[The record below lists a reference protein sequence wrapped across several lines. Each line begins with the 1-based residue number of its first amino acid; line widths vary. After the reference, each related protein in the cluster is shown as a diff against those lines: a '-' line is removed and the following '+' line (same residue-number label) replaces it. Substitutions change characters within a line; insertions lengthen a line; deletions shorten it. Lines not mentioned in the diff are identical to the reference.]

1 MDRANCKSASQEFSH
16 IRPKICATLGGA
28 LMATLLMS
36 SSAYAGE
43 TKGFLVSWFDI
54 SQYYDTEGRN
64 CPHGINPGPEEYYI
78 RELKRIGTP
87 QEEIDH
93 YIENFLDLSQMPQTA
108 ELVTMRG
115 RIDGKPVDVYAN
127 PTSVPDPNIYLVE
140 GPHSYGFNLDS
151 NKDTGDFIDPE
162 TGESGIDNQ
171 VFKAVGCTQ
180 EIRQHGPNE
189 YAPLP
194 ISYWGVVVEVMP
206 ALLLE
211 ISDID
216 DPQNDDDVTVSFYR
230 GQERPVRDSAGGL
243 LAGMS
248 FRVDPNPKWHNVLK
262 GQIRDGIITT
272 TPTNINIATDPF
284 VMPEHNFTDA
294 RLRLKIKEDGT
305 LDGKLGG
312 YHKWFPFYW
321 KYGVGTWGVEATNNI
336 DLPGLYYA
344 LRKLADAY
352 PDPKTGENTSI
363 SVAFQIDAVPAFVI
377 HEEQSAQN
385 VSVPRTQSGN

>member
-1 MDRANCKSASQEFSH
+1 MNRAHVASTA
-16 IRPKICATLGGA
+16 IRLGRFWSMLKATLGGA
-28 LMATLLMS
+28 LIAAS
-36 SSAYAGE
+36 IAAVPANASE

-54 SQYYDTEGRN
+54 SQFYDTEGRN

-93 YIENFLDLSQMPQTA
+93 YIDNFLDLSQAGEIAPMVQ
-108 ELVTMRG
+108 MRG

-127 PTSVPDPNIYLVE
+127 PTSVPDPNIFLVE
-140 GPHSYGFNLDS
+140 GPHSYGFNLDGKES
-151 NKDTGDFIDPE
+151 TGGFIDPE
-162 TGESGIDNQ
+162 TGEKGIDNQ
-171 VFKAVGCTQ
+171 IFKAVGCTQ
-180 EIRQHGPNE
+180 EIRQHAPDE
-189 YAPLP
+189 YPPLT

-206 ALLLE
+206 ALLIE
-211 ISDID
+211 ISGID
-216 DPQNDDDVTVSFYR
+216 DPVNDDDVTVSIIR
-230 GQERPVRDSAGGL
+230 GQERPVRDSSGGL

-248 FRVDPNPKWHNVLK
+248 FSVDPNPKWHNVLK
-262 GQIRDGIITT
+262 GQIRDGVITT

-294 RLRLKIKEDGT
+294 RLRLKIQEDGT

-336 DLPGLYYA
+336 DLPGFYYA

-352 PDPKTGENTSI
+352 PDPETGENTSI

-377 HEEQSAQN
+377 REEQSAQN
-385 VSVPRTQSGN
+385 GRVLRSVSGN

>member
-1 MDRANCKSASQEFSH
+1 MDRANCKQASQDFRQ
-16 IRPKICATLGGA
+16 IRSKLCVA
-28 LMATLLMS
+28 LSGVIIIACGVLS
-36 SSAYAGE
+36 PAYAGE

-64 CPHGINPGPEEYYI
+64 CPHGINPGPEEYYV

-87 QEEIDH
+87 QKEIDH
-93 YIENFLDLSQMPQTA
+93 YIENFLDLSQVAQTA
-108 ELVTMRG
+108 PVVQMRG

-140 GPHSYGFNLDS
+140 GPHSYGFNLDGK
-151 NKDTGDFIDPE
+151 NDADDFTDPE
-162 TGESGIDNQ
+162 TGEEGIDNQ
-171 VFKAVGCTQ
+171 IFKAVGCTQ
-180 EIRQHGPNE
+180 EIRQHSPTE

-206 ALLLE
+206 ALLIE
-211 ISDID
+211 ISGID
-216 DPQNDDDVTVSFYR
+216 DPLNDDDVTVSILR

-243 LAGMS
+243 LSGMS
-248 FRVDPNPKWHNVLK
+248 FRVDPNPKWQNILK
-262 GQIRDGIITT
+262 GQIRDGVITT
-272 TPTNINIATDPF
+272 MPTKINIATDPF
-284 VMPEHNFTDA
+284 VMPEHNFEDA

-312 YHKWFPFYW
+312 YHEWFPFYW
-321 KYGVGTWGVEATNNI
+321 KYGVGAWGVEATNNI

-344 LRKLADAY
+344 LRKLADAN
-352 PDPKTGENTSI
+352 PDPETGENKSI

-377 HEEQSAQN
+377 HEERSAQN
-385 VSVPRTQSGN
+385 VGLSRSGSRN